1 MNGFETIIAMHCG
14 IAVYN
19 IGALPSPGKVNPI
32 MTGYN
37 NHQTDLDLSNLH
49 KEITEKLQVCKI
61 ILLIEKIHAI
71 FGSSECFY

>member
-1 MNGFETIIAMHCG
+1 
-14 IAVYN
+14 
-19 IGALPSPGKVNPI
+19 

-61 ILLIEKIHAI
+61 ILLIEKILPSLAALNVFINETCSPHAHI
-71 FGSSECFY
+71 NFTHPNL

>member
-1 MNGFETIIAMHCG
+1 
-14 IAVYN
+14 
-19 IGALPSPGKVNPI
+19 

-71 FGSSECFY
+71 FGCSECFYYNETCSPHAHINLTHPNL

>member
-1 MNGFETIIAMHCG
+1 
-14 IAVYN
+14 
-19 IGALPSPGKVNPI
+19 

-71 FGSSECFY
+71 LGCSECFY